1 MTLNCLTVRSLQ
13 FLRCYD
19 LRFSYLK
26 YFVHNII
33 CLLRWF
39 HEQSGIRSFLFLT
52 QAITSHLGNRWWFP
66 YYQIQAKI
74 RQSGFPTFLSYLS
87 VPSFLS
93 ELLIGSKLLLAEQSS
108 KLQPGK
114 LILETRTRSK
124 EHQHT
129 CLPWVKPSC
138 PLPPVL
144 CESQKARPRGR
155 QAETKKGRK
164 EGRDL
169 GR

>member
-1 MTLNCLTVRSLQ
+1 MIWGC
-13 FLRCYD
+13 
-19 LRFSYLK
+19 YLK

-33 CLLRWF
+33 CLLMLF

-93 ELLIGSKLLLAEQSS
+93 EPLICSKLLLAEQSG

-114 LILETRTRSK
+114 LSLETRTRSK
-124 EHQHT
+124 EHQQT

-138 PLPPVL
+138 PLLPVL
-144 CESQKARPRGR
+144 CESAKKQVRKRDRAVGR
-155 QAETKKGRK
+155 QKQRKEERK
-164 EGRDL
+164 EGT
-169 GR
+169 

>member
-1 MTLNCLTVRSLQ
+1 MIWGC
-13 FLRCYD
+13 
-19 LRFSYLK
+19 YLK

-33 CLLRWF
+33 CLLMLF

-93 ELLIGSKLLLAEQSS
+93 EPLICSKLLLAEQSS

-114 LILETRTRSK
+114 LSLETRTRSRVPAN
-124 EHQHT
+124 
-129 CLPWVKPSC
+129 LPSLGEAQLPTSSC
-138 PLPPVL
+138 PLWK
-144 CESQKARPRGR
+144 CKKASQKARLRGR

-164 EGRDL
+164 EGRYL